1 MRIYPVIVKR
11 FIQGAPGAGFIASVI
26 RSGIELI
33 NRFTLLGGTILP
45 GISAS
50 ATNSRLRTAQ
60 QDTGFL
66 ASLRPVTGSVA
77 PLAQNPALNH
87 KTVIAQFQT
96 PENPALELVRLTY
109 NLTHRSGANA
119 VTEANGAC
127 GRQDFDTP
135 ANAQG
140 LANGTLSTCA
150 SAALA
155 ARCGRLNLAYANFA
169 NKSELTITQVN
180 LHFYYSQNS
189 LLSCVSTG
197 GFNFGGAD
205 TQLFSNAVNTVV
217 NALTTPQTYNITA
230 SVAGSWTDL
239 DNLRTYVIAEIGALS
254 PTEKVEVDAVELEVI
269 ASKIDNL

>member
-1 MRIYPVIVKR
+1 MRIYPTIVKR
-11 FIQGAPGAGFIASVI
+11 FIQGAPGAGFIASLI
-26 RSGIELI
+26 RSGIELMD
-33 NRFTLLGGTILP
+33 RFTLLGGTILS

-50 ATNSRLRTAQ
+50 AADYRLRTAQ
-60 QDTGFL
+60 TPGFIIDL
-66 ASLRPVTGSVA
+66 SGVDGAAMP
-77 PLAQNPALNH
+77 AQNPALDH
-87 KTVIAQFQT
+87 KTVIEQFQT
-96 PENPALELVRLTY
+96 PETPALELVRLTY